1 MYVTQDIADR
11 IKWRLKEK
19 GIRTK
24 DMLSDL
30 NMGINAISEFAKA
43 SKCPVLPLLASPTIW
58 TALWIICWGGQTTR
72 RSTAEL
78 PCRIK
83 RAFPPGT
90 PGGGTAKGELMR
102 NIALKLMY
110 NGTAYHGW
118 QVQKNAVT
126 VCGTLEKAIADICG
140 GPVHLT
146 GCGRT
151 DAGVHAEHYI
161 ANFRTE
167 SRIPVDRLPFAVNTH
182 TPEDIAVK
190 EAFEVAEDFNAIG
203 SCIKKEY
210 TYRIYNSRFKNPF
223 YVNRA
228 YFYPKHLDEE
238 FLTRA
243 AGMFVG
249 THDFAAVRS
258 VGTETKSTVRTI
270 YYCDVTRNG
279 DLLELKVCANGFLYN
294 MVRAITGTVLYAA
307 EGKFTPEDI
316 PGILERGDR
325 TAAGPTVPPGGLYL
339 TRLWYED
346 ERLNG

>member
-1 MYVTQDIADR
+1 
-11 IKWRLKEK
+11 
-19 GIRTK
+19 
-24 DMLSDL
+24 
-30 NMGINAISEFAKA
+30 
-43 SKCPVLPLLASPTIW
+43 
-58 TALWIICWGGQTTR
+58 
-72 RSTAEL
+72 
-78 PCRIK
+78 
-83 RAFPPGT
+83 
-90 PGGGTAKGELMR
+90 MR

-118 QVQKNAVT
+118 QTQKNAVT
-126 VCGTLEKAIADICG
+126 VCETLERAIEKITGAS
-140 GPVHLT
+140 VHLT

-151 DAGVHAEHYI
+151 DAGVHAERYV
-161 ANFRTE
+161 ANFRTD
-167 SRIPVDRLPFAVNTH
+167 SRIPLDRLPFAINTH

-190 EAFEVAEDFNAIG
+190 EALEVAEDFNAIG

-228 YFYPKHLDEE
+228 YFYPKHLDED
-238 FLTRA
+238 FLNRA
-243 AGMFVG
+243 AHQFVG

-270 YYCDVTRNG
+270 YWCDVTRNG
-279 DLLELKVCANGFLYN
+279 DLLELKVCADGFLYN

-307 EGKFTPEDI
+307 EGKFAPEDI
-316 PGILERGDR
+316 PAILDSRDR
-325 TAAGPTVPPGGLYL
+325 TAAGPTAPPGGLYL